1 MNLLYKRTMTIHNVF
16 FMQYEFYN
24 LDDSCHNRQQL
35 APSLPRG
42 SLNSDANRIQNSD
55 ACLQEE
61 QNSDAKCC
69 KMSARAPG
77 TRMPIVSRTRMPR
90 IVSRTCMPIVS
101 RTRMPIVSR
110 TRMHPALFTS
120 LLAGASSRVQA
131 CRGSLSPQRS
141 RMKKHVG
148 ERPQSWRKKHHHE
161 RSSART
167 P

>member
-1 MNLLYKRTMTIHNVF
+1 MHYDNSQCF
-16 FMQYEFYN
+16 FFTQYEFYN

-69 KMSARAPG
+69 KMSARTPD
-77 TRMPIVSRTRMPR
+77 
-90 IVSRTCMPIVS
+90 
-101 RTRMPIVSR
+101 TRMPIVSR